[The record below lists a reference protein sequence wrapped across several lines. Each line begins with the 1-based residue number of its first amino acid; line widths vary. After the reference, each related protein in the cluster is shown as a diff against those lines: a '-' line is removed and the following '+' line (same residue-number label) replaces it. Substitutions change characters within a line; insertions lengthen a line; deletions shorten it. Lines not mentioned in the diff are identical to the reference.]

1 MCTTCWTAFDR
12 STDNEP
18 TTWAPFKTKEQEEGL
33 IEPSVSREFLISP
46 VFNTESLVTI
56 DDVCSEKVA
65 EGILKAAEGIYEIIL
80 TFTETVFNRSFNA
93 DNLLLLK
100 NMPTSLIMCHTEEV
114 QNEDDECDVA
124 EHVQALSRNL
134 GGFNLT
140 TKVIPKDGECAFR
153 SLA

>member
-1 MCTTCWTAFDR
+1 
-12 STDNEP
+12 
-18 TTWAPFKTKEQEEGL
+18 
-33 IEPSVSREFLISP
+33 

-140 TKVIPKDGECAFR
+140 TKVIPKDGECTFR